1 MTNNM
6 TIAVDLGKDITNEL
20 LIEQH
25 GGYEEAKTKFRDNGS
40 FHAERMKAALLA
52 YRREHNIFEDGE
64 KVVCKYEHTHLFGDV
79 VLEIAYFR
87 DDLKELGR
95 FVRFTNGNDF
105 KLDALRHATDEEIK
119 ANRRLE
125 G

>member
-1 MTNNM
+1 MS
-6 TIAVDLGKDITNEL
+6 
-20 LIEQH
+20 LIERL
-25 GGYEEAKTKFRDNGS
+25 GGYEAAKLEGEEWGFDE
-40 FHAERMKAALLA
+40 FLLRKLLE
-52 YRREHNIFEDGE
+52 YRREHNIFEEGD
-64 KVVCKYEHTHLFGDV
+64 KVVCKHENTHLFGDV

-119 ANRRLE
+119 AGRRL
-125 G
+125 

>member
-20 LIEQH
+20 LIERH

-52 YRREHNIFEDGE
+52 YRRAHNIYEIGDQ
-64 KVVCKYEHTHLFGDV
+64 VVSTLNGDDFWMQCV
-79 VLEIAYFR
+79 CTIEAFHKNMAI
-87 DDLKELGR
+87 
-95 FVRFTNGNDF
+95 TNGGGHTIHHHEYRHIT
-105 KLDALRHATDEEIK
+105 DAERE
-119 ANRRLE
+119 ANRRLDQ
-125 G
+125 